1 MCWAFSSRVGAVTMN
16 KMGMDPH
23 PLEGLVAKPNDTPGK
38 TLWKT
43 IKKIG
48 SMWWSPQN
56 GDSFPRVND
65 T

>member
-43 IKKIG
+43 IKKKMVLCGGVLKMEIV
-48 SMWWSPQN
+48 SP
-56 GDSFPRVND
+56 G
-65 T
+65 

>member
-43 IKKIG
+43 IKKKKKTVLCGGVLKMEIV
-48 SMWWSPQN
+48 SP
-56 GDSFPRVND
+56 G
-65 T
+65 